1 MGRALKGP
9 VNDSRMIHS
18 FTEYERIF
26 GGIWSPSNM
35 SYAVY
40 QYFQNGGRDAI
51 IVRVHRGATTSTIDI
66 TDNPDSPTTT
76 ILTLRA
82 ANPGMWSSKL
92 EVNVVIQAEADIKEI
107 ADADKAID
115 PQGVNTLFDLIV
127 KDGDRNI
134 LETFRNLSLKKS
146 SPKYIVRILR
156 EGSDMLR
163 AENVADPPPNH
174 PDPAPTPTPPFPH
187 TYTYH
192 VNTAGSDGDILTDT
206 EIIGGAGPPKE
217 GINALDGA
225 DLFNMLCIPP
235 YDASK
240 TTPSTVYSAA
250 LSYFEQSQRRAMLLI
265 DPPDNWNNATHPLD
279 PAIGVDNVFGTLR
292 NKNAAIFFP
301 RFTAPDPE
309 LGNRTREFV
318 PCGIVAGLIAR
329 VDSERGVWKSP
340 AGIETTLNGV
350 LDLTIRLTDQEN
362 GDLNPLGI
370 NCLRVMPPAGIVVWG
385 ARTMRGADRLAD
397 QWKYLAVRR
406 TALYIEESLYR
417 GIHWVVF
424 EPNDE
429 PLWAQIRLNVG
440 AFMHNLFRQGAF
452 QGSSPKEAYFVKCD
466 KETTTQYDI
475 DRGIVNII
483 VGFAPL
489 KPAEF
494 VILQIQQITRGAE

>member
-1 MGRALKGP
+1 
-9 VNDSRMIHS
+9 
-18 FTEYERIF
+18 
-26 GGIWSPSNM
+26 M

-51 IVRVHRGATTSTIDI
+51 IVRVHNGATPSTIDI
-66 TDNPDSPTTT
+66 TTSGPPSTT
-76 ILTLRA
+76 ILTLMA
-82 ANPGMWSSKL
+82 ANPGTWSAKL
-92 EVNVVIQAEADIKEI
+92 TVEEVIQAEDDIKDI
-107 ADADKAID
+107 ADAEKAID
-115 PQGVNTLFDLIV
+115 PAGVNTLFDLIV
-127 KDGDRNI
+127 KDNNGNI
-134 LETFRNLSLKKS
+134 LETFRNLSLKKP
-146 SPKYIVRILR
+146 SPRYVVRVLR
-156 EGSDMLR
+156 EGSEIFRVKD
-163 AENVADPPPNH
+163 NKVVDPPPNH
-174 PDPAPTPTPPFPH
+174 PDPSPTPVVFR
-187 TYTYH
+187 
-192 VNTAGSDGDILTDT
+192 VSTAGTDGDTLTDV
-206 EIIGGAGPPKE
+206 EIKGIGPKQ
-217 GINALDGA
+217 GIKALDGA

-235 YDASK
+235 YDDSK
-240 TTPSTVYSAA
+240 TTSVAVYEEA
-250 LSYFEQSQRRAMLLI
+250 LTYFEQKQRRAILLI
-265 DPPDNWNNATHPLD
+265 DPPDNWKKATDPLGD
-279 PAIGVDNVFGTLR
+279 IGIDTVFGTLR

-309 LGNRTREFV
+309 RGNRTNEFV
-318 PCGIVAGLIAR
+318 PCGLVAGLIAR
-329 VDSERGVWKSP
+329 IDSERGVWKSP
-340 AGIETTLNGV
+340 AGIETTLSGV
-350 LDLTIRLTDQEN
+350 LDLTVRLTDQEN

-370 NCLRVMPPAGIVVWG
+370 NCLRVMPPAGTVVWG
-385 ARTMRGADRLAD
+385 SRTMRGADRLAD

-417 GIHWVVF
+417 GIQWVVF